1 MSGDSRLAKYASL
14 FEEIRARDIMTTPV
28 TTLPPDKKI
37 SHAKEM
43 MKIKRF
49 SGLPVVD
56 EERRLLGIITVED
69 IIHALEFGRID
80 EPIQDLMTKVVVV
93 VNADEHLSDIVR
105 KFEEYQY
112 GRFPVVDGE
121 NVLQGIISRTD
132 ILDGVLEKFDLIY
145 IHDRKRI
152 STLESDYSFLG
163 VHKASDEKADF
174 HYDIITNDIDSA
186 GVGAAILKQFL
197 SDKKCPADIA
207 RRAGVAVYEAE
218 TNVII
223 HSHSAG
229 DIFCYLNDEMVLIR
243 VVDKGVGI
251 ENIELA
257 MKGGYSTASDYVRE
271 RGFGAG
277 MGIPNMKRFA
287 DKLAI
292 ISEKNVGTKVEMILY
307 FPGKDD

>member
-1 MSGDSRLAKYASL
+1 MNGESRLAKYASL
-14 FEEIRARDIMTTPV
+14 FEEIRARDIMKTPV

-43 MKIKRF
+43 MRIKRF

-56 EERRLLGIITVED
+56 DERRLLGIITVED
-69 IIHALEFGRID
+69 IINALEFGRID
-80 EPIQDLMTKVVVV
+80 EPIQELMTRKVVAVDV
-93 VNADEHLSDIVR
+93 DERLRDIVR
-105 KFEEYQY
+105 KFEEFRY
-112 GRFPVVDGE
+112 GRFPVVNSE

-152 STLESDYSFLG
+152 SALESDYSFIPG
-163 VHKASDEKADF
+163 DKPSDDKADF
-174 HYDIITNDIDSA
+174 HYSISTNDIDSA

-197 SDKKCPADIA
+197 ADRKFPADIA

-218 TNVII
+218 ANVII

-229 DIFCYLNDEMVLIR
+229 DIFCYLHDDMVLIR

-257 MKGGYSTASDYVRE
+257 MMGGYSTASDYVRE

-277 MGIPNMKRFA
+277 MGIPNMKRFV

-292 ISEKNVGTKVEMILY
+292 ISEKNGGTQVEMIFYL
-307 FPGKDD
+307 PEQRT

>member
-1 MSGDSRLAKYASL
+1 MNAESRLAKYASL
-14 FEEIRARDIMTTPV
+14 FEEIRARDIMTAPV

-49 SGLPVVD
+49 SGLPVID
-56 EERRLLGIITVED
+56 SEYRLLGIITVED
-69 IIHALEFGRID
+69 IINALELGQI
-80 EPIQDLMTKVVVV
+80 EKQIQELMTRNVVSVDV
-93 VNADEHLSDIVR
+93 DERLSDIVR
-105 KFEEYQY
+105 KFEEFRY
-112 GRFPVVDGE
+112 GRFPVIDSR

-132 ILDGVLEKFDLIY
+132 VLDGVLEKFDLIY

-152 STLESDYSFLG
+152 TTLDTDYSSLSEN
-163 VHKASDEKADF
+163 KLSDEKADF
-174 HYDIITNDIDSA
+174 HYSINTNDIDSA
-186 GVGAAILKQFL
+186 GVGASKLKQFL
-197 SDKKCPADIA
+197 LDKNCPGDIA
-207 RRAGVAVYEAE
+207 RRVGVAVYEAE

-223 HSHSAG
+223 HAHSSG
-229 DIFCYLNDEMVLIR
+229 DIFCYLHEDMVLIR

-257 MKGGYSTASDYVRE
+257 MTGGYSTASDYVRE

-277 MGIPNMKRFA
+277 MGIPNMKRFV

-292 ISEKNVGTKVEMILY
+292 ISKKNWGTNVEMIVY
-307 FPGKDD
+307 FNGPGS